1 MSTLK
6 CPNCKAE
13 LPSSSTICEWCS
25 FVLNRSGED
34 SVEQVTSSI
43 IEYIKAAKQL
53 PEHDLFSALRKNAK
67 ISMPLFAVTS
77 FVLAYKLSWMFALL
91 GLLFL
96 VFALLSLFRK
106 SDNSDSEMQRLN
118 AAFETETM
126 KLYKLYGA
134 NNAISQQI
142 NQFKVDWSNIMRSRS
157 RSKKVERIS
166 YLIIILFF
174 SIALIAPQSKTDVEL
189 RKEQAAGE
197 MELVQQAEMALQSN
211 NLAKLDSI
219 LLQIKAPEH
228 VIKIKSMRALKE
240 IEFKLLEAETL
251 IKSSNFE
258 EAQRKLKQLKW
269 IKIATDYDMELIEE
283 PFFKQFVS
291 LKNGVND
298 LLPDNYKIEPEDEL
312 SF

>member
-77 FVLAYKLSWMFALL
+77 FVLAYKLSWIFALL

-96 VFALLSLFRK
+96 LFALLSLFRK

-126 KLYKLYGA
+126 KLNKLYGA
-134 NNAISQQI
+134 NNAISQQV

-166 YLIIILFF
+166 YLVIILFF
-174 SIALIAPQSKTDVEL
+174 TIALIVPQSKTDGEL
-189 RKEQAAGE
+189 RKEQAEGE
-197 MELVQQAEMALQSN
+197 MELVHQAEMALQSN

-228 VIKIKSMRALKE
+228 VVKIKSMRALKE
-240 IEFKLLEAETL
+240 IEVKLLEAETL